1 MKTVAIL
8 GAGMAGLGAA
18 HRLHE
23 QGARPVIYEKLPYP
37 GGHTAS
43 HTYDGGFVFD
53 EGPHVSFTKD
63 VRIQNLFAE
72 SVRGE
77 YETIAYLVNNYWRG
91 HWIKHPA
98 HCNLYGLP
106 RDLIDDIIRDFATT
120 LEKPQR
126 EITNYEEWLF
136 ASYGEKFARTFPMEY
151 TEKYHTTT
159 ARNMSTDWLGP
170 RMYRPT
176 LDEVFRG
183 SLSPATP
190 NVHYVTEFRYPPRGG
205 SPPS

>member
-1 MKTVAIL
+1 MCGYRISSLERTGGRSHNRVPGEQL
-8 GAGMAGLGAA
+8 LAG
-18 HRLHE
+18 
-23 QGARPVIYEKLPYP
+23 K
-37 GGHTAS
+37 
-43 HTYDGGFVFD
+43 
-53 EGPHVSFTKD
+53 
-63 VRIQNLFAE
+63 
-72 SVRGE
+72 
-77 YETIAYLVNNYWRG
+77 
-91 HWIKHPA
+91 WIKHPA

-120 LEKPQR
+120 LEKLQR

-190 NVHYVTEFRYPPRGG
+190 NVH
-205 SPPS
+205 